1 MKFTPSQALELS
13 NVPPQT
19 LRYWKAHL
27 KPLAQRR
34 GHAPSYTRGDLLAL
48 IVIRRLVQDFKMDVN
63 AVIPYAE
70 ELFQLCQVTRYHQVS
85 TVLAFT
91 LDSVTMLNELSPVLN
106 IDIPTIVFPI
116 HVAVQELNT
125 RLNDQE
131 QEPQLQLGLPPVAV
145 RKSESR
151 T

>member
-1 MKFTPSQALELS
+1 
-13 NVPPQT
+13 
-19 LRYWKAHL
+19 
-27 KPLAQRR
+27 
-34 GHAPSYTRGDLLAL
+34 
-48 IVIRRLVQDFKMDVN
+48 MDVN